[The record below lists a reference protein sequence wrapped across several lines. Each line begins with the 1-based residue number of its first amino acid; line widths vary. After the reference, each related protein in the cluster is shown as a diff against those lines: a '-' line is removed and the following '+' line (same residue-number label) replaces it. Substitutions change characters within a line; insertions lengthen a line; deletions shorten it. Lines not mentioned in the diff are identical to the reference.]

1 MGLGLVACGEE
12 LGASMANRG
21 LGHLLQYGDPSVRRG
36 VPLALAL
43 LNVSNPE
50 VTVIDTLSRLSHD
63 VDAEVAMNAVMAL
76 GIVGAGTNNSR
87 LAGMLRQLSSYY
99 FKDPTLL
106 FLVRV
111 AQGLVHAGKG
121 LLTMSP
127 QHTGGAFLSRP
138 ALAGLLV
145 VLFSCM
151 DMKTTLAGKQHY
163 LLYCLAPAL
172 RPRMLLTVD
181 ESGAMLP
188 VPVRVGQ
195 AVDVVAQAGRPKSI
209 SGFQTHTTPVLLAV
223 GERAELGT
231 EKYIPVSTV
240 MEGVVI
246 LKSNPEYVDMHE

>member
-1 MGLGLVACGEE
+1 
-12 LGASMANRG
+12 
-21 LGHLLQYGDPSVRRG
+21 
-36 VPLALAL
+36 
-43 LNVSNPE
+43 
-50 VTVIDTLSRLSHD
+50 
-63 VDAEVAMNAVMAL
+63 MNAVMAL

-121 LLTMSP
+121 LLTLSP

-138 ALAGLLV
+138 SLAGLLV

-209 SGFQTHTTPVLLAV
+209 TGFQTHTTPVLLAV

-246 LKSNPEYVDMHE
+246 LKKNSEYVDMQE